1 MRKKIDDEAPPEA
14 DRFGEAPHPR
24 NTFRLYGHAAAEAQF
39 LDAYRAERL
48 PQAWVIGG
56 REGAGKATLAWRFAR
71 FLLAHPDPHA
81 PDVAAAADLHVAPE
95 HPAAR
100 RISAMSHADLFLL
113 RREWNEK
120 SKKAYTEIRMDD
132 VRRGLEMFHHAAADG
147 GWRIAIIDAAEDLN
161 RSSANALLKMIEEPP
176 PRSLFLI
183 VSHTPS
189 RLLPTI
195 RSRCR
200 MLLLETL
207 SAANVVS
214 AIRDMDEIWEE
225 YEASDI
231 EKAAERAG
239 GSVRDALRLLGGGTL
254 ALAGKIDGLL
264 ERLPALNWMEVH
276 DIADQVQKRD
286 GSDDFDAVL
295 SNVYDWLDRRVI
307 ERAGADAPARL
318 ARYAEVWEKVSAE
331 ARETEALNLDRR
343 PLILSIFAKLSEAA
357 RN

>member
-1 MRKKIDDEAPPEA
+1 M
-14 DRFGEAPHPR
+14 
-24 NTFRLYGHAAAEAQF
+24 
-39 LDAYRAERL
+39 
-48 PQAWVIGG
+48 
-56 REGAGKATLAWRFAR
+56 
-71 FLLAHPDPHA
+71 
-81 PDVAAAADLHVAPE
+81 
-95 HPAAR
+95 
-100 RISAMSHADLFLL
+100 
-113 RREWNEK
+113 
-120 SKKAYTEIRMDD
+120 
-132 VRRGLEMFHHAAADG
+132 
-147 GWRIAIIDAAEDLN
+147 
-161 RSSANALLKMIEEPP
+161 
-176 PRSLFLI
+176 
-183 VSHTPS
+183 
-189 RLLPTI
+189 
-195 RSRCR
+195 
-200 MLLLETL
+200 
-207 SAANVVS
+207 VS

>member
-1 MRKKIDDEAPPEA
+1 MPWKFQEQINLLQMQQLRHLLQTLEDMR
-14 DRFGEAPHPR
+14 
-24 NTFRLYGHAAAEAQF
+24 
-39 LDAYRAERL
+39 
-48 PQAWVIGG
+48 
-56 REGAGKATLAWRFAR
+56 
-71 FLLAHPDPHA
+71 
-81 PDVAAAADLHVAPE
+81 VAAAADLHVAPE

-132 VRRGLEMFHHAAADG
+132 VRRGLEMFHHAAAEG

-295 SNVYDWLDRRVI
+295 SLHAMRRYGKRFRRK
-307 ERAGADAPARL
+307 RA
-318 ARYAEVWEKVSAE
+318 K
-331 ARETEALNLDRR
+331 RR
-343 PLILSIFAKLSEAA
+343 
-357 RN
+357 R